1 MLWFFILL
9 IIGRIG
15 KMKQFPLIRPLFLFI
30 FILLFISGC
39 GSSRGND
46 SKEPPVF
53 SSLQVLVP
61 EADGRE
67 VIGAFPVTLDIS
79 NKEQGYMTAQA
90 DASAARINVQMTG
103 PDGIVYS
110 YFIDSSESAVIP
122 FTGGEGSYQILCYQQ
137 INGDMFA
144 AVFSDTVEVTFD
156 NIFLP
161 FLYPNQYVNFTP
173 ETEACVLAQT
183 MMPEDTRDIEALKI
197 IYDYVTSHVTYDEEK
212 AQTVEAGY
220 LPDIDETLST
230 GKGIC
235 FDYAAL
241 TTAMLRARGIPCK
254 LQIGY
259 TSDIKHAW
267 IDVYIRS
274 KGWINQAISF
284 DGESWGLLDP
294 TFESN
299 AEDAEAIQSYIGD
312 GDNYT
317 TQFTR

>member
-1 MLWFFILL
+1 
-9 IIGRIG
+9 
-15 KMKQFPLIRPLFLFI
+15 MKPFPLSRSLFLFI
-30 FILLFISGC
+30 FSLLFISGC
-39 GSSRGND
+39 GSGGGS
-46 SKEPPVF
+46 SSQEPPVF
-53 SSLQVLVP
+53 SPLKVLIP
-61 EADGRE
+61 DADGEE
-67 VIGAFPVTLDIS
+67 VLGSSPVTLDVS
-79 NKEQGYMTAQA
+79 NKEQGYMIAQV
-90 DASAARINVQMTG
+90 DASAARINLQMTG
-103 PDGIVYS
+103 PDGVLYS

-122 FTGGEGSYQILCYQQ
+122 FTGGEGSYQLLCYQQ
-137 INGDMFA
+137 INGDMYTA
-144 AVFSDTVEVTFD
+144 IFSDTIDVSFE

-173 ETEACVLAQT
+173 DTEACILART
-183 MMPEDTRDIEALKI
+183 MMPEDTSDVEALKI
-197 IYDYVTSHVTYDEEK
+197 IYDYVISHVTYDEEK

-220 LPDIDETLST
+220 LPDIDETLNT
-230 GKGIC
+230 GTGIC

-241 TTAMLRARGIPCK
+241 TTAMLRARDIPCK

-259 TSDIKHAW
+259 ASDIKHAW

-284 DGESWGLLDP
+284 DGESWVLLDP

-317 TQFTR
+317 TQFSR